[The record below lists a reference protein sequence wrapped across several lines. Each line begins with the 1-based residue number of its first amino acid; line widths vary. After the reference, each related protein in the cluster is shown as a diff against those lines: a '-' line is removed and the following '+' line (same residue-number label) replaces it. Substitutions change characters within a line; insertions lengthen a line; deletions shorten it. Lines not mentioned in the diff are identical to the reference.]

1 MSKSD
6 NCRRAKKV
14 WVKPVVEKSDAAVVT
29 QNTFF
34 TGFNNDGTSLCS
46 S

>member
-1 MSKSD
+1 MPKSN

-29 QNTFF
+29 QNTFL
-34 TGFNNDGTSLCS
+34 GGNNDGTSFCS

>member
-29 QNTFF
+29 QNTLS
-34 TGFNNDGTSLCS
+34 GVSNDGTSFCS